1 MRKSEDNQSK
11 QEIVLE
17 SPVQEPLPSPGKFTT
32 PDQVGKN
39 QGASGRG
46 GRRRTLRK
54 KAVAKTSKSH
64 AKSPKAGSS
73 KTAKGKKKGSKG
85 KTKNSK
91 TKAKTKGSK
100 AKTMTTKL
108 GAKTPK
114 TKALKGRPKGSKSVD
129 KNAAGSAGSGV
140 GADADAGGGAYRSL
154 ALCIR
159 EDKAGIDMITP
170 QPASSLSKLRKV
182 EVIESPDWLP
192 YGWITEM
199 KTRGTGSS
207 AGSTDKVRFLFN
219 TS

>member
-1 MRKSEDNQSK
+1 MRKSEGNRSK
-11 QEIVLE
+11 QEIVLQ
-17 SPVQEPLPSPGKFTT
+17 SVVQEPLPSPGKFTT

-46 GRRRTLRK
+46 GGRRRTLRK

-73 KTAKGKKKGSKG
+73 RTGKGKKKGSKS

-91 TKAKTKGSK
+91 TKTKGSK

-114 TKALKGRPKGSKSVD
+114 TRALKGRRKASKSGD
-129 KNAAGSAGSGV
+129 KNAAESAGSGV

-159 EDKAGIDMITP
+159 EDKAVNELITP
-170 QPASSLSKLRKV
+170 LSASSLSKLRKV

-192 YGWITEM
+192 HGWITEM

-207 AGSTDKVRFLFN
+207 AGSTDKVIFF
-219 TS
+219 